1 MLLLDS
7 KYPKLRPTVCEMD
20 IHDIII
26 ETYPSIKGKKKGTPL
41 LVFDIGVKLSNLM
54 NLSLEE
60 IAEITTAN
68 ARQLYRI

>member
-1 MLLLDS
+1 
-7 KYPKLRPTVCEMD
+7 MD

-26 ETYPSIKGKKKGTPL
+26 ETDAPYLSIKGKKKGTPL

-54 NLSLEE
+54 NVSLEE

-68 ARQLYRI
+68 ARQLYII